1 MGKVSMPQGKGSQ
14 LHNRREYEKV
24 GRAIPD
30 NIDVSKSPD
39 NITLVDRD
47 IRQAYE
53 EIFGESLRQYNS
65 KQKRA
70 DRKIASYYD
79 HIQKSK
85 NGEKLFYEDVVQW
98 GQKEDFQ
105 DLQTREKAKEALVRY
120 AESFEKRNPNLK
132 LVGAYIHM
140 DEASP
145 HLHLD
150 YVPVAH
156 GYSRGLPARNSLD
169 RAMKE
174 MGFVPH
180 NESRKNNAT
189 KIWKENERAYFGGIC
204 RSLGLEVESERKST
218 RKNLSVEE
226 YKDARDEMLGALV
239 QERNFIFDE
248 IKSLRELKVGIDEI
262 SDIGMKLPFKLP
274 FGIVAVKAKE
284 LETVM
289 EQAKAYAANRD
300 EIKTLRG
307 RSAVISQREQRAEQ
321 KEQQLDRRADE
332 LARQQEQIQQMYQ
345 RQLNLNQLLERT
357 ERDKGCQKA
366 SIALLEDDIAFLT
379 DKLAK
384 TRETLGEQLEALKS
398 TARGAYESL
407 AAVVQAV
414 GMLKYDE
421 NSGYRVEELTPQQ
434 SKLIDSIAEYG
445 AKWAKKDG
453 FPEIAEDMEKY
464 IGISNGIKKLIEPK
478 QNYRSYDYG
487 GPEL

>member
-14 LHNRREYEKV
+14 LHNRREYERV

-105 DLQTREKAKEALVRY
+105 DLQTREKVKEALVRY

-226 YKDARDEMLGALV
+226 YKDARDEMLGDVA
-239 QERNFIFDE
+239 QERDAIAAE
-248 IKSLRELKVGIDEI
+248 VKSLRELKVGIDEI
-262 SDIGMKLPFKLP
+262 SDMGMKLP

-284 LETVM
+284 LEIVM